1 MERNILATLPLSSF
15 KIFNIHD
22 IRHAKRKNKK
32 EESRESIMKLG
43 TDGADKEC

>member
-22 IRHAKRKNKK
+22 IRYAKRKK